1 MMRGETALELDVA
14 TMFRDATQQSI
25 ILELRTPE
33 DWDHL
38 NDIRDTAARLEK
50 EEEEAFGRD
59 KPRLLAEATKK
70 LIDKAGSFIHTHPSP
85 VGTDGFGK
93 SKIARQAEIMVEND
107 HVGRVLKIRNTAAEN
122 YTELGDDIR
131 AREETRGIARGEFSR
146 VNDRRSGGDRRLPS
160 RDR

>member
-1 MMRGETALELDVA
+1 MKGETTLELDVA

-33 DWDHL
+33 DWDRFKE
-38 NDIRDTAARLEK
+38 IRNNAARLEK
-50 EEEEAFGRD
+50 EETEVFAND

-70 LIDKAGSFIHTHPSP
+70 LIDKAGSLTHTHPAP

-93 SKIARQAEIMVEND
+93 SKIARQAEVMVEND
-107 HVGRVLKIRNTAAEN
+107 HIGRVLKIRNTAAEQ

-131 AREETRGIARGEFSR
+131 TREQSRGMARKEFSR
-146 VNDRRSGGDRRLPS
+146 VKDRRGGEDRRLPS